1 MMTLQKSMV
10 VLTAIV
16 AFSCLT
22 FSAGA
27 VAQEEYTFHHQIPQV
42 GQQWVQSVQMKIKAK
57 SRIKYPGH
65 QQREVFQL
73 DQRRQNRRL
82 TVLGVQPQSV
92 PRVEVTFESALHHTS
107 EDWDAEPRWE
117 FQAVHGKTYRVWRE
131 NGQLVVTNPQGTVPS
146 SEEVEIVRQSM
157 QSVGRGNPIAQFLH
171 QRTVEVGQTLHL
183 PAELARELLGTD
195 TPLNKDQKMP
205 MTLLV
210 VREIRGVLC
219 GIFEADLENTS
230 QLGART
236 STHMHGKF
244 AVELDTCRV
253 VSTVFQ
259 GPVTYR
265 LSRSIGGESYVVET
279 AGSLQV
285 EMKAETVRR

>member
-1 MMTLQKSMV
+1 MACQRSEVILIAGVM
-10 VLTAIV
+10 
-16 AFSCLT
+16 FSCLM
-22 FSAGA
+22 FSGAA
-27 VAQEEYTFHHQIPQV
+27 VAQQGYTFHHQIPQV

-73 DQRRQNRRL
+73 DQRRQSRRL
-82 TVLGVQPQSV
+82 TVLGVQPRNV

-107 EDWDAEPRWE
+107 EDWDAEPRWKS
-117 FQAVHGKTYRVWRE
+117 QAVHGKTYHVWRE
-131 NGQLVVTNPQGTVPS
+131 NGRLVVTNPQGTVPS

-171 QRTVEVGQTLHL
+171 ERTVEVGQTLHL

-195 TPLNKDQKMP
+195 TPLNKTQKMP
-205 MTLLV
+205 MTLLG
-210 VREIRGVLC
+210 VREIRGAMC

-230 QLGART
+230 QLGVRT

-244 AVELDTCRV
+244 AVELDTCRL

-259 GPVTYR
+259 GPVTSR

-279 AGSLQV
+279 TGSLQV
-285 EMKAETVRR
+285 ATKAEIVGR